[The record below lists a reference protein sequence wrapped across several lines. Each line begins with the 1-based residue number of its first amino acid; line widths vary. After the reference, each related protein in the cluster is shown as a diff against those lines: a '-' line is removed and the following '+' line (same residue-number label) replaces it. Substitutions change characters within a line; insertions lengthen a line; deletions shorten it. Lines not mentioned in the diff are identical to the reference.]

1 MKLTHLTM
9 RFFGA
14 LSPAAPRPADV
25 DWAATVLTPAAYAQW
40 KLQPRHDQRHTVRVA
55 RTVEA
60 RLAGTPDEGD
70 PRWLAAALLH
80 DIGKLDARLGVYGR
94 VVATVSGAATGGTL
108 ADAWSE
114 KRGFTRRSSC
124 TSVIPRSAPTASV
137 SRADRRKRRTGR
149 RRTTIPSGGTTST
162 SRHTSSPRSPP
173 QTATDRVR
181 GGVRRPRG
189 ASSAVR

>member
-1 MKLTHLTM
+1 MKLTHLTA

-14 LSPAAPRPADV
+14 LVPAAPRPADV
-25 DWAATVLTPAAYAQW
+25 AWAEAILSPAAYAQW

-70 PRWLAAALLH
+70 TRWLAAALLH

-94 VVATVSGAATGGTL
+94 VVATVSGAATDGAL

-114 KRGFTRRSSC
+114 KRGFTRR
-124 TSVIPRSAPTASV
+124 VGLYLRHPEIG
-137 SRADRRKRRTGR
+137 ADRIRLA
-149 RRTTIPSGGTTST
+149 GGPEVAAQWAAAHHDPD
-162 SRHTSSPRSPP
+162 RWAELDMPAAVV
-173 QTATDRVR
+173 TALAAADRD
-181 GGVRRPRG
+181 
-189 ASSAVR
+189 